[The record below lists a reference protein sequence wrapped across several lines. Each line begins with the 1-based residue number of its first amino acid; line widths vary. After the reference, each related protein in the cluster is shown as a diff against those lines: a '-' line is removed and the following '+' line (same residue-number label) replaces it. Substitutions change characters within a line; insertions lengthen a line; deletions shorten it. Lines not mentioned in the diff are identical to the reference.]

1 MNMKKTSHRIRIK
14 VEIIEC
20 DGVAPELATPQR
32 LGAGEFELNIDEA
45 VAGSIDE
52 CEQALLAT
60 NYPALRDA
68 LSQHLG
74 AWSKKRPS
82 NKVSER

>member
-1 MNMKKTSHRIRIK
+1 MKKTSHRIRVK

-20 DGVAPELATPQR
+20 DGVAPELATPQQ
-32 LGAGEFELNIDEA
+32 LGAGEFELNIADA
-45 VAGSIDE
+45 VAGSIDA

-68 LSQHLG
+68 LSQHLA
-74 AWSKKRPS
+74 AWSKKRLP
-82 NKVSER
+82 NKVPER

>member
-1 MNMKKTSHRIRIK
+1 MKKTSHRIRIK
-14 VEIIEC
+14 VEIVEC
-20 DGVAPELATPQR
+20 AGIAAEQEQPHR
-32 LGAGEFELNIDEA
+32 LGEGEFELNIDEA

-68 LSQHLG
+68 LSRHLA
-74 AWSKKRPS
+74 AWSKKRPG
-82 NKVSER
+82 NEVPEK